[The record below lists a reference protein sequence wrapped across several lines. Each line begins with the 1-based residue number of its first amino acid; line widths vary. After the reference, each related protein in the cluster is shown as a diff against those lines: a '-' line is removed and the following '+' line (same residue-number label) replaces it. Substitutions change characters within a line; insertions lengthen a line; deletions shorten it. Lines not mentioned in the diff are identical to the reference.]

1 MEFSIPLNPSTF
13 RSYYP
18 DVTPTVVATT
28 PKIKYAVTLQD
39 PAGSL
44 HGELD
49 GWASDLKNENTNY
62 TTCCIQMSHAINM
75 AFHLVDATKMVG
87 LRSTRLRPTHAAAIA
102 AAANKNFHY
111 IASVDEMKGFLTD
124 QFGEGEEISHTAFG
138 KAATPAQSK
147 SFIQDQPGILVFMG
161 TSPWGVHTEIWTGN
175 DFNQNWI
182 RGQTYPFGPGWAPV
196 WFWSMGLPTVPI
208 V

>member
-1 MEFSIPLNPSTF
+1 MEFSIPFNPSTF
-13 RSYYP
+13 RTYYP
-18 DVTPTVVATT
+18 DVTQTTVATT

-44 HGELD
+44 QGELD
-49 GWASDLKNENTNY
+49 GWATRLKNENTNY
-62 TTCCIQMSHAINM
+62 TTCCIQMSHALNM

-87 LRSTRLRPTHAAAIA
+87 PQSTRPRPTNGVAIKSV
-102 AAANKNFHY
+102 ANMTFRY

-124 QFGEGEEISHTAFG
+124 KFGDGEEISRNAMG
-138 KAATPAQSK
+138 GAATAAQSK
-147 SFIQDQPGILVFMG
+147 SSIQDRPGIVVFMG

-175 DFNQNWI
+175 DFYQSWI
-182 RGQTYPFGPGWAPV
+182 KGKTAPFGWAPV